1 MHSRHPAARPSVSGA
16 SSVTRDRA
24 RRSVPGTSTGA
35 GRSERV
41 SGTARAAR
49 IRPTTATGTFTRDTD
64 RHPALS
70 PNTEDIGAAAT
81 STPPRI
87 WPATMESPAVAP
99 YRLIARARRGP
110 RVAAWIVAST
120 CGSISAAAAPCATR
134 APTSVQA
141 SGASPRAGDV
151 IPKAAM
157 PTRNSRLRPTMSPSL
172 PPRTSRTAY
181 ARP

>member
-1 MHSRHPAARPSVSGA
+1 M
-16 SSVTRDRA
+16 TRDRA
-24 RRSVPGTSTGA
+24 RSRVPGTSTGA

-49 IRPTTATGTFTRDTD
+49 TSPTTTTGTFTRNTD
-64 RHPALS
+64 RQPALS
-70 PNTEDIGAAAT
+70 PNTEAIGAAAT

-87 WPATMESPAVAP
+87 WPTTIDSPAVAP

-141 SGASPRAGDV
+141 SGASPQASEV

-157 PTRNSRLRPTMSPSL
+157 PIRNSRLRPTMSPSR
-172 PPRTSRTAY
+172 PPRTSSTAY